1 MPGNLLRNK
10 IQLLYMCL
18 TVSTLYQ
25 RKIDFYPV
33 ESKLST
39 NKIHPYILVH
49 AQLIVDWHNPSTDTS
64 PLITWLKLPYFQNK
78 PVQLPEG
85 QAPLASHHITSARS
99 ADSLTL
105 INSPQPQLAL

>member
-10 IQLLYMCL
+10 MQLLYMCL
-18 TVSTLYQ
+18 TVSTSYQ
-25 RKIDFYPV
+25 SKIDFYPV
-33 ESKLST
+33 ESKLSA
-39 NKIHPYILVH
+39 NKIHPCNLVH

-64 PLITWLKLPYFQNK
+64 PLITWLKLPCFQNK
-78 PVQLPEG
+78 PEG

-99 ADSLTL
+99 ADSLKL